1 MTRNIIKENAS
12 TIGSYVGT
20 FPETYQVIFH
30 QLHAKCSV
38 HW

>member
-20 FPETYQVIFH
+20 FPETYQVIFY
-30 QLHAKCSV
+30 
-38 HW
+38 